1 MGNYLLDSDNLSSC
15 WDCVRDYRRGEM
27 TKQDRAL
34 IADHLLK
41 VYEIILLNG
50 GYPYHRRDVL
60 MLIDNIMKASN
71 IEKIQEDVLKFIEE
85 GK

>member
-1 MGNYLLDSDNLSSC
+1 
-15 WDCVRDYRRGEM
+15 M
-27 TKQDRAL
+27 TKKDRAL
-34 IADHLLK
+34 IAYHLLE
-41 VYEIILLNG
+41 VYEIIILNG

-85 GK
+85 EEDVEM